1 MAALSN
7 KKRKIFAAVCI
18 VIAVSVAV
26 SLIIKHFA
34 DGEIY
39 ALDRTGISDTSQVT
53 LISHRGMNKVAP
65 ENTLEAAEQAA
76 AYGYTHVEFDIRQ
89 TKDGVWV
96 LLHDDNIK
104 RTTNG
109 NGKISDLTYKQ
120 LFEYHV
126 DKNNGNNK
134 NIYIPTLNEMLFL
147 CSELDLHPVIEI
159 KQDGTEF
166 IPQLVKSTGYL
177 VNECTF
183 IAFNREQVEMIAQ
196 ILSSGNN
203 VLTHDNTDL
212 YWLVSDLSDETLE
225 TAKSNPLIG
234 VSFNG
239 NKAGTPE
246 EIKKFNDAGLSLAT
260 WTIDSPE
267 RLAELYALG
276 ITTFT
281 TNSITPDG
289 TPEPT
294 TDEVTKN
301 GRG

>member
-18 VIAVSVAV
+18 VIAVSVAAA
-26 SLIIKHFA
+26 LIIKHFA
-34 DGEIY
+34 GNKIY
-39 ALDRTGISDTSQVT
+39 ALDCVGISDTSQVT

-76 AYGYTHVEFDIRQ
+76 AYGYTHIEFDIRQ

-109 NGKISDLTYKQ
+109 NGKISNLTYKQ
-120 LFEYHV
+120 LFEYHI

-134 NIYIPTLNEMLFL
+134 NIHIPTLNEMLFL

-166 IPQLVKSTGYL
+166 IPQLVKTTGYM

-183 IAFNREQVEMIAQ
+183 IAFNREQVEMISQ

-203 VLTHDNTDL
+203 VLTHTNTDL
-212 YWLVSDLSDETLE
+212 YWLVSDLSDETLK
-225 TAKSNPLIG
+225 TAKSDRLIG

-246 EIKKFNDAGLSLAT
+246 EIKMFTDAGLSLAT

-281 TNSITPDG
+281 TNSITPDA